1 MQLQP
6 LPCNLNSLLTN
17 SIMARRRRTYL
28 PFYLPF
34 LAEYRSVVIV
44 GIFLVSVCYL
54 YLGICIFQ
62 QGQMAN
68 HPIRLFSS
76 SRSNTDEGEWWCCG
90 GVVVVVIAA
99 SQRQIDRHH

>member
-34 LAEYRSVVIV
+34 LAEYRSVVIGPRGPGKMQQSGVRGTGGASNSIYRVWAKMGQLGSTGNHV
-44 GIFLVSVCYL
+44 GINNEAFRRFKS
-54 YLGICIFQ
+54 
-62 QGQMAN
+62 
-68 HPIRLFSS
+68 
-76 SRSNTDEGEWWCCG
+76 
-90 GVVVVVIAA
+90 
-99 SQRQIDRHH
+99 